1 MGMQVR
7 TVLYASQDST
17 ARRAASAAFHRIA
30 VLEDILSSYRP
41 SSELNRLVEQAENSA
56 VPISDPLF
64 TVLKRAI
71 HLARHSGGGFDPTV
85 GPYTNLWREARHTG
99 QLPDTVALRKAATR
113 VGWQN
118 IHIDE
123 DSQTVRLQADSMDLN
138 LGGIAKGYILD
149 QALDTLSEEGVS
161 RALIEAGGDLVVS
174 GPPPNREGWRVQLPG
189 ADSSGTTLTTTI
201 THAAVSTSGDTEQ
214 SVEIDGT
221 VYSHVVD
228 PRTGLGLTHRL
239 LVTVIADDGF
249 TADGLATTIGV
260 LGAEKGRDFLESYY
274 PDARG
279 YIRRAEPPS
288 TH

>member
-1 MGMQVR
+1 
-7 TVLYASQDST
+7 
-17 ARRAASAAFHRIA
+17 
-30 VLEDILSSYRP
+30 
-41 SSELNRLVEQAENSA
+41 
-56 VPISDPLF
+56 
-64 TVLKRAI
+64 
-71 HLARHSGGGFDPTV
+71 
-85 GPYTNLWREARHTG
+85 
-99 QLPDTVALRKAATR
+99 
-113 VGWQN
+113 
-118 IHIDE
+118 
-123 DSQTVRLQADSMDLN
+123 MDLN

-174 GPPPNREGWRVQLPG
+174 GPPPNRDGWRVQLPG

-249 TADGLATTIGV
+249 TADGLATTIGI
-260 LGAEKGRDFLESYY
+260 LGAEKGRDFLESYS